1 MNHVS
6 ALVRISSFMGL
17 IEPPVSGAELYER
30 AQKLCDDAN
39 EGMTEA
45 VNIIKSAMANE
56 ESPLNGFFDITGA
69 EIYFLTGL
77 AKYEST
83 RGSSL

>member
-1 MNHVS
+1 MSHASV
-6 ALVRISSFMGL
+6 LVRVSSFIGL
-17 IEPPVSGAELYER
+17 IKPPVSGAELYER
-30 AQKLCDDAN
+30 AQKLCDNAN

-56 ESPLNGFFDITGA
+56 ESPLNGFFDVTGA
-69 EIYFLTGL
+69 DIYVLTDL

-83 RGSSL
+83 RGASL